1 MDSGSGNSSSMMIG
15 FFMAFLLVGV
25 YGIFLYLTT
34 TRSKYPAIQGFYGG
48 APVGAG
54 VPNCTRTSSEAA
66 FLADLFAGKTSST
79 EEGEPDGRE
88 FTLLLSKLSCFK
100 KDLMSP
106 SGIVEATRYQE
117 YRSSHDIEPVGET
130 TARCFAKTIPPR
142 DLEVSLEKWKTRGAF
157 LLRRLCVSYDLT
169 SAEIDKAEKAFQALL
184 ADVSDVARS
193 SCLVGPVEIA
203 GRPGPRDAHPNV
215 PEEVTELGPYTGYY

>member
-1 MDSGSGNSSSMMIG
+1 MMIG
-15 FFMAFLLVGV
+15 FFIAFLLVGA

-54 VPNCTRTSSEAA
+54 VPNCTRTSSEGA
-66 FLADLFAGKTSST
+66 FLADLFTDKASST
-79 EEGEPDGRE
+79 EDGEPDRRE

-100 KDLMSP
+100 KDIMSP

-117 YRSSHDIEPVGET
+117 YRTSHDIEPVGET

-169 SAEIDKAEKAFQALL
+169 TGDIERAEKAFQALL

-215 PEEVTELGPYTGYY
+215 PEQLTDLGPYTGYY